1 MFWCYSLS
9 GLELLKSHKI
19 VIIVHDHKTIEIKP
33 VPNSIRCTRVY
44 KVTSTEI
51 SIVISGKKSPSVN
64 STSTSKLALT
74 LILSLGKHLGT
85 RTVKW
90 T

>member
-1 MFWCYSLS
+1 MNVLVVLNPRYT
-9 GLELLKSHKI
+9 I
-19 VIIVHDHKTIEIKP
+19 VIIVHDYKTIEIKP
-33 VPNSIRCTRVY
+33 VPNSIRCTNVY

-64 STSTSKLALT
+64 STWTSKLAVT
-74 LILSLGKHLGT
+74 LILSSGKHLGT
-85 RTVKW
+85 RTVNW